1 MKEISYDRMLE
12 RLSECEMLAATARDR
27 GVREKASELA
37 RGYLHRCGPFGALRA
52 AAPAITSTPA
62 VVIGRPGSPGV
73 PE

>member
-1 MKEISYDRMLE
+1 MTEISYDRMLE

-37 RGYLHRCGPFGALRA
+37 RGYLHRCGPFRA

-62 VVIGRPGSPGV
+62 VVIDRPGSPGV